1 MRTMAMLTLA
11 LGLLLAAPAAAEE
24 SSDDLRGTVET
35 MLGGLETTA
44 TAEQWAALGEGAA
57 PILLE
62 IAGDESQRKSTRA
75 RAVAA
80 LGNFA
85 QPEVVAFLE
94 GLLAPG
100 GDKVLQRKALHA
112 LAKAGGAAQLER
124 IAGFLGSDDTTLRE
138 AAVHALGVLG
148 TPEAKARL
156 EAHRAT
162 EGSTAVLKAIDE
174 ELS

>member
-1 MRTMAMLTLA
+1 MRRLAMWTLA
-11 LGLLLAAPAAAEE
+11 LGLLVAAPAAAEE
-24 SSDDLRGTVET
+24 AADDLRLTVET

-80 LGNFA
+80 LGNFG
-85 QPEVVAFLE
+85 QPEVVSFLE

-100 GDKVLQRKALHA
+100 GDKVLQRKALFA
-112 LAKAGGAAQLER
+112 LAKAGGADQLER
-124 IAGFLGSDDTTLRE
+124 IAGFLGSEDTTLRE
-138 AAVHALGVLG
+138 AAVHALGEIG
-148 TPEAKARL
+148 TPAAKAKL
-156 EAHRAT
+156 EAHRAG
-162 EGSTAVLKAIDE
+162 ESSTAVLEAIDE